1 MRREHP
7 EGVGCRGAAA
17 AHGAEDLARNEI
29 LGTPS
34 GEISALVELL
44 QSSTGVALATLA
56 VLDEGRFHFLVCAGS
71 DPFVTEHEDAVV

>member
-1 MRREHP
+1 MAPQPPTAPTISRE
-7 EGVGCRGAAA
+7 
-17 AHGAEDLARNEI
+17 AREI